1 MRKTFGIKQNRGMF
15 NGKLVYD
22 DHDNSEQRGPD
33 NVVYWSELLIIIF
46 SNQINNIVEMSGGK
60 AFAQQCVIQYAILI
74 VFANVCVFL
83 RYCSFCKSTLQYH
96 YYAVNLKT
104 KENTNVTQIITLKL
118 K

>member
-83 RYCSFCKSTLQYH
+83 RYLPSSAKWEIYQARFVKVYC
-96 YYAVNLKT
+96 N
-104 KENTNVTQIITLKL
+104 IITTQ
-118 K
+118 